1 MWMLKVDS
9 SSEFLWQQILI
20 SRDDISRR
28 FTKHKFRFWPKILYF
43 WHFFL
48 IIRFHLVFVVASKIK
63 LNPHLCFYCSH
74 FEWIARSSKCWCIL
88 TTLKTDQI
96 LVFVCWFSSFWW
108 YFDLVKQARFAIP
121 RRFRENTRKEWHKIS
136 RHFRDNVW
144 EKWAEIC
151 YVNLYPVISPEM
163 KKANFSTYKFSSY
176 RAGGTPDY
184 CVVRHF
190 QLQSDIMSRYFNIS
204 RTCVYSLF

>member
-1 MWMLKVDS
+1 MISLDGLLNIS
-9 SSEFLWQQILI
+9 SGFGQKYNIVFLA
-20 SRDDISRR
+20 
-28 FTKHKFRFWPKILYF
+28 
-43 WHFFL
+43 FFL
-48 IIRFHLVFVVASKIK
+48 NSTFSLSVCGGIKEK
-63 LNPHLCFYCSH
+63 LNPHLCFYCSY

-96 LVFVCWFSSFWW
+96 LVIVYWFSSFWW
-108 YFDLVKQARFAIP
+108 YFDLVKRARFAIS

-151 YVNLYPVISPEM
+151 YVNLYPVIFPER
-163 KKANFSTYKFSSY
+163 KRQILAHTSFPVTE
-176 RAGGTPDY
+176 RGVPPEC
-184 CVVRHF
+184 CVVRLF

-204 RTCVYSLF
+204 RTCVYSLFKRVRMCVNIGTSEK